1 MVVDSNGDFKWNSN
15 SDGSEASDS
24 ASEQSQNSS
33 MNSKNAKRIIGFG
46 SCCEP
51 YISEAANKRLKQTPM
66 DSYKKIQLAQTLLS
80 LSPLG
85 LNLGETPSFIDLTEV
100 TVPEKIKT
108 KRSPEVNLN
117 AFQLMTE
124 KERLKASNF
133 NASFIRIGSW
143 QRVAHNEGDLVAKY
157 YYAKRKLVWEILD
170 QGLKSKIEV
179 QWHSPSATLD
189 LLISHFRHIPMD
201 LIGKNTEAM
210 TRVKNQH
217 GCRSKKHDN
226 SRYTENSNPN
236 VSPGPKPTALPASKS
251 AAKSRKST
259 SKNANLL
266 NQPPT
271 FHRESDP
278 QPRKHTMWNVASDF
292 TNGQALIHR
301 RHYAQFPPGALDK
314 HYKKLIQCENR
325 FLEMSQ
331 RPFPSQRSAYFL
343 SDFHN
348 GIAEFSFNFD
358 RHGAEI
364 PSNLQLP
371 FSPCVQTRFDP
382 TQQVQTYEQPKPTLR
397 IEDST
402 SPISDEVIGSQA
414 VQNPKMPVYW
424 DQGITREMISFADFL
439 GREQLPRLFSV
450 AGAAQAN
457 PTISC
462 QSFNVYNQGL
472 GSPNLDSQLLSNFEN
487 QLMIDLQIE
496 FSDKHLMPQANS
508 LISFPEQVNYAV
520 AADIKHPDYVQEMA
534 DNRNLV
540 SAANDPLQPQPNSR
554 VLPPPQPG
562 SWVAARNSGIQ
573 ITENNAT
580 SSFDCGRICNLQ
592 QLGQPLEMIHRDE

>member
-24 ASEQSQNSS
+24 ASERSQNSS

-66 DSYKKIQLAQTLLS
+66 DSYKKVQLAQTLLS

-117 AFQLMTE
+117 AFQLTTE

-179 QWHSPSATLD
+179 QWSNIL
-189 LLISHFRHIPMD
+189 
-201 LIGKNTEAM
+201 AM
-210 TRVKNQH
+210 RAVIK
-217 GCRSKKHDN
+217 
-226 SRYTENSNPN
+226 ENE
-236 VSPGPKPTALPASKS
+236 PGILEIE
-251 AAKSRKST
+251 
-259 SKNANLL
+259 L

-301 RHYAQFPPGALDK
+301 RHYVQFPPGALDK

-439 GREQLPRLFSV
+439 GREQLPRLVSV

-496 FSDKHLMPQANS
+496 FSDKHVMPQANS

-540 SAANDPLQPQPNSR
+540 SGANDPLQPQPNSW

-573 ITENNAT
+573 ITENNST
-580 SSFDCGRICNLQ
+580 SSSFTQNLTVEEFASYNN
-592 QLGQPLEMIHRDE
+592 LANRWK

>member
-24 ASEQSQNSS
+24 ASERSQNSS

-66 DSYKKIQLAQTLLS
+66 DSYKKVQLAQTLLS

-117 AFQLMTE
+117 AFQLTTE

-179 QWHSPSATLD
+179 QWSNIL
-189 LLISHFRHIPMD
+189 
-201 LIGKNTEAM
+201 AM
-210 TRVKNQH
+210 RAVIK
-217 GCRSKKHDN
+217 
-226 SRYTENSNPN
+226 ENE
-236 VSPGPKPTALPASKS
+236 PGILEIE
-251 AAKSRKST
+251 
-259 SKNANLL
+259 L

-301 RHYAQFPPGALDK
+301 RHYVQFPPGALDK

-402 SPISDEVIGSQA
+402 SPISVMDFSSPLDEVIGSQA

-439 GREQLPRLFSV
+439 GREQLPRLVSV

-496 FSDKHLMPQANS
+496 FSDKHVMPQANS

-540 SAANDPLQPQPNSR
+540 SGANDPLQPQPNSW

-573 ITENNAT
+573 ITENNST
-580 SSFDCGRICNLQ
+580 SSSFTQNLTVEEFASYNN
-592 QLGQPLEMIHRDE
+592 LANRWK

>member
-179 QWHSPSATLD
+179 QWSNIL
-189 LLISHFRHIPMD
+189 
-201 LIGKNTEAM
+201 AM
-210 TRVKNQH
+210 RAVIK
-217 GCRSKKHDN
+217 
-226 SRYTENSNPN
+226 ENE
-236 VSPGPKPTALPASKS
+236 PGILEIE
-251 AAKSRKST
+251 
-259 SKNANLL
+259 L

-348 GIAEFSFNFD
+348 GIAEFSSNFD

-580 SSFDCGRICNLQ
+580 SSFDWKNLQ
-592 QLGQPLEMIHRDE
+592 LTTTWPTAGNDSQRRMKGKTYRG

>member
-33 MNSKNAKRIIGFG
+33 MNSKNTKRIIGFG

-66 DSYKKIQLAQTLLS
+66 DSYKKVQLAQTLLS

-117 AFQLMTE
+117 AFQLTTE

-179 QWHSPSATLD
+179 QWSNIL
-189 LLISHFRHIPMD
+189 
-201 LIGKNTEAM
+201 AM
-210 TRVKNQH
+210 RAVIK
-217 GCRSKKHDN
+217 
-226 SRYTENSNPN
+226 ENE
-236 VSPGPKPTALPASKS
+236 PGILEIE
-251 AAKSRKST
+251 
-259 SKNANLL
+259 L

-301 RHYAQFPPGALDK
+301 RHYVQFPPGALDK

-348 GIAEFSFNFD
+348 GIAEFSFKFD

-402 SPISDEVIGSQA
+402 SPLSDEVIGSQA

-439 GREQLPRLFSV
+439 GREQLPRLVSV

-496 FSDKHLMPQANS
+496 FSDKHVMPQANS
-508 LISFPEQVNYAV
+508 LISFPEHVNYAV

-540 SAANDPLQPQPNSR
+540 SGANDPLQPQPNSW

-573 ITENNAT
+573 ITENNST
-580 SSFDCGRICNLQ
+580 SSSFTQNLTVEEFATYNN
-592 QLGQPLEMIHRDE
+592 LANRWK

>member
-24 ASEQSQNSS
+24 ASERSQNSS

-66 DSYKKIQLAQTLLS
+66 DSYKKVQLAQTLLS

-117 AFQLMTE
+117 AFQLTTE

-179 QWHSPSATLD
+179 QWSNIL
-189 LLISHFRHIPMD
+189 
-201 LIGKNTEAM
+201 AM
-210 TRVKNQH
+210 RAVIK
-217 GCRSKKHDN
+217 
-226 SRYTENSNPN
+226 ENE
-236 VSPGPKPTALPASKS
+236 PGILEIE
-251 AAKSRKST
+251 
-259 SKNANLL
+259 L

-301 RHYAQFPPGALDK
+301 RHYVQFPPGALDK

-402 SPISDEVIGSQA
+402 SPISVMDFSSPLDEVIGSQA

-439 GREQLPRLFSV
+439 GREQLPRLVSV

-496 FSDKHLMPQANS
+496 FSDKHVMPQANS

-540 SAANDPLQPQPNSR
+540 SGANDPLQPQPNSW

-573 ITENNAT
+573 ITENNST
-580 SSFDCGRICNLQ
+580 SSSFTQNLTVEEFAPYNN
-592 QLGQPLEMIHRDE
+592 LANRWK

>member
-24 ASEQSQNSS
+24 ASERSQNSS

-66 DSYKKIQLAQTLLS
+66 DSYKKVQLAQTLLS

-117 AFQLMTE
+117 AFQLTTE

-179 QWHSPSATLD
+179 QWSNIL
-189 LLISHFRHIPMD
+189 
-201 LIGKNTEAM
+201 AM
-210 TRVKNQH
+210 RAVIK
-217 GCRSKKHDN
+217 
-226 SRYTENSNPN
+226 ENE
-236 VSPGPKPTALPASKS
+236 PGILEIE
-251 AAKSRKST
+251 
-259 SKNANLL
+259 L

-301 RHYAQFPPGALDK
+301 RHYVQFPPGALDK

-439 GREQLPRLFSV
+439 GREQLPRLVSV

-496 FSDKHLMPQANS
+496 FSDKHVMPQANS

-540 SAANDPLQPQPNSR
+540 SGANDPLQPQPNSW

-573 ITENNAT
+573 ITENNST
-580 SSFDCGRICNLQ
+580 SSSFTQNLTVEEFAPYNN
-592 QLGQPLEMIHRDE
+592 LANRWK

>member
-66 DSYKKIQLAQTLLS
+66 DSYKKVQLAQTLLS

-117 AFQLMTE
+117 AFQLTTE

-179 QWHSPSATLD
+179 QWSNIL
-189 LLISHFRHIPMD
+189 
-201 LIGKNTEAM
+201 AM
-210 TRVKNQH
+210 RAVIK
-217 GCRSKKHDN
+217 
-226 SRYTENSNPN
+226 ENE
-236 VSPGPKPTALPASKS
+236 PGILEIE
-251 AAKSRKST
+251 
-259 SKNANLL
+259 L

-301 RHYAQFPPGALDK
+301 RHYVQFPPGALDK

-348 GIAEFSFNFD
+348 GIAEFSFKFD

-402 SPISDEVIGSQA
+402 SPLSDEVIGSQA

-439 GREQLPRLFSV
+439 GREQLPRLVSV

-496 FSDKHLMPQANS
+496 FSDKHVMPQANS
-508 LISFPEQVNYAV
+508 LISFPEHVNYAV

-540 SAANDPLQPQPNSR
+540 SGANDPLQPQPNSW

-573 ITENNAT
+573 ITENNST
-580 SSFDCGRICNLQ
+580 SSSFTQNLTVEEFATYNN
-592 QLGQPLEMIHRDE
+592 LANRWK

>member
-24 ASEQSQNSS
+24 ASERSQNSF

-66 DSYKKIQLAQTLLS
+66 DSYKKVQLAQTLLS

-117 AFQLMTE
+117 AFQLTTE

-179 QWHSPSATLD
+179 QWSNIL
-189 LLISHFRHIPMD
+189 
-201 LIGKNTEAM
+201 AM
-210 TRVKNQH
+210 RAVIK
-217 GCRSKKHDN
+217 
-226 SRYTENSNPN
+226 ENE
-236 VSPGPKPTALPASKS
+236 PGILEIE
-251 AAKSRKST
+251 
-259 SKNANLL
+259 L

-301 RHYAQFPPGALDK
+301 RHYVQFPPGALDK

-402 SPISDEVIGSQA
+402 SPISVMDFSSPLDEVIGSQA

-439 GREQLPRLFSV
+439 GREQLPRLVSV

-496 FSDKHLMPQANS
+496 FSDKHVMPQANS

-540 SAANDPLQPQPNSR
+540 SGANDPLQPQPNSW

-573 ITENNAT
+573 ITENNST
-580 SSFDCGRICNLQ
+580 SSSFTQNLTVEEFAPYNN
-592 QLGQPLEMIHRDE
+592 LANRWK

>member
-179 QWHSPSATLD
+179 QWSNIL
-189 LLISHFRHIPMD
+189 
-201 LIGKNTEAM
+201 AM
-210 TRVKNQH
+210 RAVIK
-217 GCRSKKHDN
+217 
-226 SRYTENSNPN
+226 ENE
-236 VSPGPKPTALPASKS
+236 PGILEIE
-251 AAKSRKST
+251 
-259 SKNANLL
+259 L

-348 GIAEFSFNFD
+348 GIAEFSSNFD

-540 SAANDPLQPQPNSR
+540 SAVNDPLQPQPNSR

-580 SSFDCGRICNLQ
+580 SSFDWKNLQ
-592 QLGQPLEMIHRDE
+592 LTTTWPTAGNDSQRRMKGKTYRG

>member
-66 DSYKKIQLAQTLLS
+66 DSYKKVQLAQTLLS

-117 AFQLMTE
+117 AFQLTTE

-179 QWHSPSATLD
+179 QWSNIL
-189 LLISHFRHIPMD
+189 
-201 LIGKNTEAM
+201 AM
-210 TRVKNQH
+210 RAVIK
-217 GCRSKKHDN
+217 
-226 SRYTENSNPN
+226 ENE
-236 VSPGPKPTALPASKS
+236 PGILEIE
-251 AAKSRKST
+251 
-259 SKNANLL
+259 L

-301 RHYAQFPPGALDK
+301 RHYVQFPPGALDK

-348 GIAEFSFNFD
+348 GIAEFSFKFD

-402 SPISDEVIGSQA
+402 SPLSVMDFSSPLDEVIGSQA

-439 GREQLPRLFSV
+439 GREQLPRLVSV

-496 FSDKHLMPQANS
+496 FSDKHVMPQANS
-508 LISFPEQVNYAV
+508 LISFPEHVNYAV

-540 SAANDPLQPQPNSR
+540 SGANDPLQPQPNSW

-573 ITENNAT
+573 ITENNST
-580 SSFDCGRICNLQ
+580 SSSFTQNLTVEEFATYNN
-592 QLGQPLEMIHRDE
+592 LANRWK

>member
-33 MNSKNAKRIIGFG
+33 MNSKNTKRIIGFG

-66 DSYKKIQLAQTLLS
+66 DSYKKVQLAQTLLS

-117 AFQLMTE
+117 AFQLTTE

-179 QWHSPSATLD
+179 QWSNIL
-189 LLISHFRHIPMD
+189 
-201 LIGKNTEAM
+201 AM
-210 TRVKNQH
+210 RAVIK
-217 GCRSKKHDN
+217 
-226 SRYTENSNPN
+226 ENE
-236 VSPGPKPTALPASKS
+236 PGILEIE
-251 AAKSRKST
+251 
-259 SKNANLL
+259 L

-301 RHYAQFPPGALDK
+301 RHYVQFPPGALDK

-348 GIAEFSFNFD
+348 GIAEFSFKFD

-402 SPISDEVIGSQA
+402 SPLSVMDFSSPLDEVIGSQA

-439 GREQLPRLFSV
+439 GREQLPRLVSV

-496 FSDKHLMPQANS
+496 FSDKHVMPQANS
-508 LISFPEQVNYAV
+508 LISFPEHVNYAV

-540 SAANDPLQPQPNSR
+540 SGANDPLQPQPNSW

-573 ITENNAT
+573 ITENNST
-580 SSFDCGRICNLQ
+580 SSSFTQNLTVEEFATYNN
-592 QLGQPLEMIHRDE
+592 LANRWK